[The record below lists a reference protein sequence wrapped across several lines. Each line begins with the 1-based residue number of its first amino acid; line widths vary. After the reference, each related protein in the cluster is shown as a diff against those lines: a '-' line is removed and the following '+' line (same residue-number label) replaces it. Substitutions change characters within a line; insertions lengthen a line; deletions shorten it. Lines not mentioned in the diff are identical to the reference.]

1 MDKEL
6 YNVAQYKV
14 YKMTFNEKKELK
26 INEMN
31 ALVNRN
37 SYGKP

>member
-6 YNVAQYKV
+6 YVARYKV
-14 YKMTFNEKKELK
+14 YKMTFNEKKDLK